1 MVISSPRRGGP
12 IMSPDHALERRIF
25 DAYQKVKRAR
35 RDGDYAAICG
45 WMSVV
50 DDLLDRSAELHAK
63 TRLSTSA
70 LSPGTSKAAT

>member
-1 MVISSPRRGGP
+1 MVISSPRCGGP

-25 DAYQKVKRAR
+25 DAYQEVKRAR

-45 WMSVV
+45 WLSVV

-63 TRLSTSA
+63 ARLSTSA
-70 LSPGTSKAAT
+70 